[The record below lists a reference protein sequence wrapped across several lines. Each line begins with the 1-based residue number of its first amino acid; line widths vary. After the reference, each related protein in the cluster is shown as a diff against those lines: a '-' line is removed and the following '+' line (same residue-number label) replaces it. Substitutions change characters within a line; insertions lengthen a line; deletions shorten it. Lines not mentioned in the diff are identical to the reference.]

1 MRILL
6 AALAMFALSTARAAD
21 PLESLVFTNGQG
33 YTLADF
39 AGSTVVVVTVYGPGL
54 LGAC

>member
-6 AALAMFALSTARAAD
+6 AALAVFALSSARAAD
-21 PLESLVFTNGQG
+21 PLESLVFTNGQT

-39 AGSTVVVVTVYGPGL
+39 AGGTVVVVTVYGPGL